1 MTPFGTLG
9 LYRTYAFK
17 GWAYVGDEEQTIQ
30 VLENLPP
37 DHIYNFIAIYE
48 DKSVYDNVID
58 LKYLDYDLNVDGES
72 YYIGI
77 NPAYILS
84 GKITL
89 PTRINNKP
97 VT

>member
-1 MTPFGTLG
+1 MLRHDF
-9 LYRTYAFK
+9 
-17 GWAYVGDEEQTIQ
+17 
-30 VLENLPP
+30 
-37 DHIYNFIAIYE
+37 AIYE

-77 NPAYILS
+77 NPAYVLS

-97 VT
+97 VTQLGSNAANFSGEKGVNITHIFWA